1 MQELNKKKGKKNQK
15 VKSNLI
21 THAIKKNI
29 NFMLKL
35 VEINKFL

>member
-1 MQELNKKKGKKNQK
+1 MQELNKKKGKK
-15 VKSNLI
+15 KSKDKIKFNNSCN
-21 THAIKKNI
+21 KKNI